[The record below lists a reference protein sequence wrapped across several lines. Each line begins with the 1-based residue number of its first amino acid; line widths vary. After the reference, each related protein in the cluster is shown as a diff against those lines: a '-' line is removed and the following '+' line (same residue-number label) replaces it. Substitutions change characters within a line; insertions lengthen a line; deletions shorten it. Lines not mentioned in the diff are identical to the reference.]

1 MTHEN
6 LCRKKIAG
14 RDKSERAAVLK
25 LDAYIRRYER
35 KFGKISSFRVSS
47 KKQLKLAKLVHDLM
61 EAIEKEEV
69 DKEQG
74 MNS

>member
-6 LCRKKIAG
+6 LCCKKIAG
-14 RDKSERAAVLK
+14 RNESERAAVLK
-25 LDAYIRRYER
+25 LDAYIRKYER
-35 KFGKISSFRVSS
+35 KFGKISLRVSS
-47 KKQLKLAKLVHDLM
+47 KKQLKLVKLIHDLM

>member
-1 MTHEN
+1 MTQEN
-6 LCRKKIAG
+6 LCCKKIAI
-14 RDKSERAAVLK
+14 RNKSERAAVLK
-25 LDAYIRRYER
+25 LDAYIRTYER
-35 KFGKISSFRVSS
+35 EFGKISSLRVSS
-47 KKQLKLAKLVHDLM
+47 KKQLKLVKLIHDLM